1 MITINYI
8 TRAYYGITR
17 VWLDR
22 YTHIPNSYTRNGI
35 SCGNTVISIY
45 SAFVASFVIHLIYF
59 QLQMYFQ
66 KIFVV

>member
-1 MITINYI
+1 MITIKYI

-45 SAFVASFVIHLIYF
+45 TTPSKVKGLFLSLLVEID
-59 QLQMYFQ
+59 
-66 KIFVV
+66 